1 MYTKEN
7 LLARLQNGETV
18 DAIAAEM
25 TEILNSA
32 LAEQKILDAKREEEE
47 KAAKEL
53 ARQEQA
59 KRQAALGIVDAVID
73 YMLTIGEEEFV
84 EQLREVD
91 SDELI
96 EMLDSMVEMVK
107 ALESLKNLEFEV
119 TPKAKKEKK
128 KEPWSADAVIADF
141 LKMFN

>member
-119 TPKAKKEKK
+119 APKAKKEKK
-128 KEPWSADAVIADF
+128 KETWSADAVIADF
-141 LKMFN
+141 LKMFD

>member
-32 LAEQKILDAKREEEE
+32 LAEQKALDAKREEEE
-47 KAAKEL
+47 KAAKEA
-53 ARQEQA
+53 ARQVEA

-73 YMLTIGEEEFV
+73 YMLTIGEDEFV
-84 EQLREVD
+84 DQLREVD

-96 EMLDSMVEMVK
+96 EMLDGMVDMVK

-119 TPKAKKEKK
+119 APKVKKEKK
-128 KEPWSADAVIADF
+128 KEAWSADAVIADF